1 MATGDYRMKLTNNT
15 VLVTGGATGI
25 GYALARRFLER
36 DNVVIICGRRSDR
49 LAESQQ
55 LHPQIHTKV
64 CDVAD
69 PGEREALVNWAT
81 EQFPSLNILVNNA
94 GIQRRVDLAR
104 PEEDWELTGSEIRI
118 NLEAPIHLARL
129 LGPHISRQSDPAIVN
144 VTSGLSFVPLANV
157 PVYCA
162 TKAALHSFT
171 MSLRWQ
177 MKESPIEVIE
187 IIPPAVDTDLQAPG
201 LHKFGVNVDEFA
213 DHVFS
218 ELGSGKSEIAYGT
231 ALAASQASRSELD
244 SIYERM
250 NGSFT

>member
-1 MATGDYRMKLTNNT
+1 MKLTNNT

-25 GYALARRFLER
+25 GYALASRFLER
-36 DNVVIICGRRSDR
+36 SNVVIICGRRANK
-49 LAESQQ
+49 LAEVQQ

-69 PGEREALVNWAT
+69 PGERQALAKWAT
-81 EQFPSLNILVNNA
+81 ENFASLNILVNNA
-94 GIQRRVDLAR
+94 GIQRRVDLDR
-104 PEEDWELTGSEIRI
+104 PEEDWDVTGSEIRI
-118 NLEAPIHLARL
+118 NLDAPIHLAQL
-129 LGPHISRQSDPAIVN
+129 LGPHISRQSDSAIIN

-177 MKESPIEVIE
+177 MRESPIEVIE

-213 DHVFS
+213 DHVFD
-218 ELGSGKSEIAYGT
+218 ELEAGNTEIAYGT
-231 ALAASQASRSELD
+231 ALASSQASRNELD

-250 NGSFT
+250 NGSST

>member
-1 MATGDYRMKLTNNT
+1 MPRARTVRNMSFLLNVHRTEMATGDYRMKLTNNT

-104 PEEDWELTGSEIRI
+104 PEEDWEVTGSEIRI
-118 NLEAPIHLARL
+118 NFEAPIHL
-129 LGPHISRQSDPAIVN
+129 
-144 VTSGLSFVPLANV
+144 
-157 PVYCA
+157 
-162 TKAALHSFT
+162 
-171 MSLRWQ
+171 
-177 MKESPIEVIE
+177 
-187 IIPPAVDTDLQAPG
+187 
-201 LHKFGVNVDEFA
+201 
-213 DHVFS
+213 
-218 ELGSGKSEIAYGT
+218 
-231 ALAASQASRSELD
+231 
-244 SIYERM
+244 
-250 NGSFT
+250 